1 MSKVRGTCKWF
12 NSTKGYGFI
21 TPEGGGEDLFVH
33 QVSSSELTSRQLPLA
48 FCVFS
53 SKRRGSKGLLVHLH
67 LQPLTRSL

>member
-33 QVSSSELTSRQLPLA
+33 QVS
-48 FCVFS
+48 V
-53 SKRRGSKGLLVHLH
+53 
-67 LQPLTRSL
+67 LQPLPEHLQFKVLLACL